1 MNSMRSSVVEK
12 AEQGYMQKIIDLDSI
27 ENEDLRNALAPF
39 DKSGGGTIDL
49 GLVRQAAEGK
59 TSRQVVRK
67 EYLEKVHK
75 VNKGLTAYCNAG
87 KTYTNVKGKLGTMDV
102 WLNTMAIANILSFTE
117 LEKKYK
123 ITYDTTG
130 TDGQFVVHTPSGEVR
145 FKRNDLGLPY
155 ISLKD
160 DKTAVCLVN
169 TIRGNS
175 QGYTKRQIKRA
186 EEARRAMSMVG
197 GPTENEFTQMT
208 SQGSE
213 GKQQEEN
220 PKSTSVPAGAD
231 TGTMNTNANNN
242 MNSDK
247 IVNQYFIRDP
257 DGYYL
262 EICNCD
268 ETLTKYCFG
277 EKDTLP
283 GYEEGIEPLSL
294 AAASS
299 TLNLMRR
306 WMTKLDTRTDRME
319 VLSKKVKETDGSIKA
334 VAALVG
340 SKRAETVNEKD
351 LSTLLD
357 RRSIYGDVCQNEE
370 EKDMEE
376 ILLEAG
382 NSSQV
387 AETIIKLRSAY
398 RGKTIYRPSAVFH
411 ADGTKYMPKA
421 IERLH

>member
-1 MNSMRSSVVEK
+1 
-12 AEQGYMQKIIDLDSI
+12 
-27 ENEDLRNALAPF
+27 
-39 DKSGGGTIDL
+39 
-49 GLVRQAAEGK
+49 
-59 TSRQVVRK
+59 
-67 EYLEKVHK
+67 
-75 VNKGLTAYCNAG
+75 
-87 KTYTNVKGKLGTMDV
+87 
-102 WLNTMAIANILSFTE
+102 
-117 LEKKYK
+117 
-123 ITYDTTG
+123 
-130 TDGQFVVHTPSGEVR
+130 
-145 FKRNDLGLPY
+145 
-155 ISLKD
+155 
-160 DKTAVCLVN
+160 
-169 TIRGNS
+169 
-175 QGYTKRQIKRA
+175 
-186 EEARRAMSMVG
+186 
-197 GPTENEFTQMT
+197 
-208 SQGSE
+208 
-213 GKQQEEN
+213 
-220 PKSTSVPAGAD
+220 
-231 TGTMNTNANNN
+231 MNTNANNN

-247 IVNQYFIRDP
+247 IVTQYFIRDP

-283 GYEEGIEPLSL
+283 GYAEGIEPLSL

-334 VAALVG
+334 VAAIVG
-340 SKRAETVNEKD
+340 SKRAETVNEKV

-357 RRSIYGDVCQNEE
+357 RRSIYGDICQNEE

-398 RGKTIYRPSAVFH
+398 RGKTIYRPPAVFN